1 MFNPF
6 SASVISTVT
15 VHVFSTDHCISVTGP
30 QKVSKVSVSVRMSA
44 AILQSRYKSLC
55 ATNTTRPRDFHTG
68 DKAAALSGRF
78 AGVIFRAIAL
88 ENLPSVKGVLG
99 NGCIRNI

>member
-1 MFNPF
+1 MYL
-6 SASVISTVT
+6 
-15 VHVFSTDHCISVTGP
+15 
-30 QKVSKVSVSVRMSA
+30 VSRQIMD
-44 AILQSRYKSLC
+44 LKSI
-55 ATNTTRPRDFHTG
+55 TSPTRPRDFHTG